1 MARRGETSR
10 SNPCA
15 AALCHLDPGI
25 RRDERGKFLS
35 YDTSS
40 LIAQLRAAHG
50 LDRLM
55 ALTGDESLA
64 DTAEAVL
71 EEASRFAA
79 EVLAPLNPLMDR
91 EGCRL
96 EDGRVKTAPGHK
108 AVWDAFCEAGWQT
121 LDKPADWGGQGLPLV
136 VWAAA
141 QELFD
146 RASVAFGMLPS
157 SQGAASRL
165 LEAHASDAIKA
176 EWLPKLASGE
186 WASTI
191 VISEAEAGS
200 DVGRIRTRAEPA
212 GDGEWL
218 ITGEK
223 IWITFAD
230 HDLAPR
236 IGHCVLARAPGGRPG
251 GAGLSLFLVPSVLED
266 GSRNPIVVRRIEE
279 KMGLHGSPTCAVGFE
294 GARGRLIGQEGRG
307 LAQLFAMIT
316 QMRLS
321 VGVQGLGLASLAAE
335 TALAYAAERRQGGPP
350 DQPPVTLDSH
360 PDVQRMLLQ
369 GQARLQTLRGLV
381 YATAVQ
387 ADLAALETDPEAR
400 VRASDLAAWLLPL
413 VKTLG
418 GEVAFDT
425 ASEAIQVLGGAGYV
439 NDWPVEQALRDSR
452 VFTIYEGAS
461 GMQALDLLHRR
472 LWRDEGRGLK
482 AFLGLA
488 RADLDDTPEAAAV
501 AFVLDCLEDAGE
513 ILAGYQGAPRE
524 GEAGSYAFLQLAGLA
539 ATGWIALRLSGL
551 GDARLAA
558 AGRFWLSDIEPRA
571 SLEHAR
577 IAQGAGRLEG
587 FEPFRAR

>member
-1 MARRGETSR
+1 MSVYETS
-10 SNPCA
+10 
-15 AALCHLDPGI
+15 
-25 RRDERGKFLS
+25 
-35 YDTSS
+35 T
-40 LIAQLRAAHG
+40 LIAQLRAAPG

-55 ALTGDESLA
+55 SLIGDDSLA
-64 DTAEAVL
+64 ETAEAVL
-71 EEASRFAA
+71 EEAARFAA
-79 EVLAPLNPLMDR
+79 ERLAPLNPVMDR

-96 EDGRVKTAPGHK
+96 EEGRVKTAPGHE
-108 AVWDAFCEAGWQT
+108 AVWRAFCEAGWPT
-121 LDKPADWGGQGLPLV
+121 LDKPVDWGGQGLPLI

-146 RASVAFGMLPS
+146 RACVAFGMLPS

-165 LEAHASDAIKA
+165 LEAHASEAIKA

-200 DVGRIRTRAEPA
+200 DVGRIRTRAEPL
-212 GDGEWL
+212 GDDGWA

-223 IWITFAD
+223 TWITFAD

-236 IGHCVLARAPGGRPG
+236 IGHCVLARAPGGKPG

-266 GSRNPIVVRRIEE
+266 GGRNAIVVRRIEE

-294 GARGRLIGQEGRG
+294 GAKGRLIGQQGRG

-321 VGVQGLGLASLAAE
+321 VGVQGLGLAALAAE
-335 TALAYAAERRQGGPP
+335 TAHAYAAERRQGGPP
-350 DQPPVTLDSH
+350 DQPPLRLDSH
-360 PDVQRMLLQ
+360 ADVQRLLLQ

-387 ADLAALETDPEAR
+387 ADLAALETDAEAR
-400 VRASDLAAWLLPL
+400 ARAGDLAAWLLPL

-418 GEVAFDT
+418 GEAAFDS

-439 NDWPVEQALRDSR
+439 RDWPVEQALRDSR

-461 GMQALDLLHRR
+461 GMQALDLVHRR
-472 LWRDEGRGLK
+472 LWRDDARGLK
-482 AFLGLA
+482 AFLDLA
-488 RADLDDTPEAAAV
+488 RADLDDSADSAAV
-501 AFVLDCLEDAGE
+501 ASVLGRLSDAAE
-513 ILAGYQGAPRE
+513 ILAGRQAAPRE
-524 GEAGSYAFLQLAGLA
+524 AEAGAYAFLKLAGLA
-539 ATGWIALRLSGL
+539 ATGWIALRLCKL
-551 GDARLAA
+551 DDRRLTA
-558 AGRFWLSDIEPRA
+558 AGRFWLSDIVPRA
-571 SLEHAR
+571 NLEHAR
-577 IAQGAGRLEG
+577 AVLGQRRLES
-587 FEPFRAR
+587 FEAF

>member
-1 MARRGETSR
+1 V
-10 SNPCA
+10 
-15 AALCHLDPGI
+15 
-25 RRDERGKFLS
+25 S
-35 YDTSS
+35 YDTST
-40 LIAQLRAAHG
+40 LMAQLRAAPG
-50 LDRLM
+50 LERLV
-55 ALTGDESLA
+55 ALVGDDTLA

-71 EEASRFAA
+71 EEAARFAA
-79 EVLAPLNPLMDR
+79 EVLASLGPVMDQN
-91 EGCRL
+91 GCRL
-96 EDGRVKTAPGHK
+96 EGGRVKTAPGH
-108 AVWDAFCEAGWQT
+108 AEVWRAFCEAGWQT
-121 LDKPADWGGQGLPLV
+121 LDKPVEHGGQGLPLI

-165 LEAHASDAIKA
+165 LEAHASDAIKG
-176 EWLPKLASGE
+176 EWLPRLASGE

-191 VISEAEAGS
+191 VISEPGAGS
-200 DVGRIRTRAEPA
+200 DVGRIRTQAQPLP
-212 GDGEWL
+212 DGEWA

-236 IGHCVLARAPGGRPG
+236 IGHCVLARTPNARPG
-251 GAGLSLFLVPSVLED
+251 GAGLSLFLCPSVLDE
-266 GSRNPIVVRRIEE
+266 GSRNAIHVRRLEE
-279 KMGLHGSPTCAVGFE
+279 KLGLHGSPTCAVGFE
-294 GARGRLIGQEGRG
+294 GARARLIGNEGRG

-321 VGVQGLGLASLAAE
+321 VGVQGLGLASLAAS

-350 DQPPVTLDSH
+350 DQPPVRLDSH

-369 GQARLQTLRGLV
+369 GQARTETLRGLV
-381 YATAVQ
+381 YAAAVQ
-387 ADLAALETDPEAR
+387 ADLAQLETDAEAR
-400 VRASDLAAWLLPL
+400 AAAGDLAAWLLPL

-439 NDWPVEQALRDSR
+439 RDWPVEQALRDSR
-452 VFTIYEGAS
+452 VLTIYEGAS
-461 GMQALDLLHRR
+461 GIQALDLLHRR

-482 AFLGLA
+482 AFLDIA
-488 RADLDDTPEAAAV
+488 RADLDDTAEAAAA

-513 ILAGYQGAPRE
+513 ILGGYQGEPRE

-539 ATGWIALRLSGL
+539 ATGWIALRLSRQD
-551 GDARLAA
+551 DARLSA

-571 SLEHAR
+571 NLEHAR
-577 IAQGAGRLEG
+577 VTLGGGRLDG
-587 FEPFRAR
+587 FDAFRAG

>member
-1 MARRGETSR
+1 MSSA
-10 SNPCA
+10 P
-15 AALCHLDPGI
+15 
-25 RRDERGKFLS
+25 
-35 YDTSS
+35 YDTST
-40 LIAQLRAAHG
+40 LIAQLRAAPG
-50 LDRLM
+50 LERLC
-55 ALTGDESLA
+55 ALIGDEALA
-64 DTAEAVL
+64 DTAEAIL
-71 EEASRFAA
+71 EEAARFAA
-79 EVLAPLNPLMDR
+79 EILAPLNTTMDR
-91 EGCRL
+91 GGCRL
-96 EDGRVKTAPGHK
+96 EDGRVKTAPGH
-108 AVWDAFCEAGWQT
+108 AQVWAAFCEAGWQT
-121 LDKPADWGGQGLPLV
+121 LDKSADWGGQGLPLI

-165 LEAHASDAIKA
+165 LDAHASEAIKA

-200 DVGRIRTRAEPA
+200 DVGRIRTRAEPLA
-212 GDGEWL
+212 DGEWA

-223 IWITFAD
+223 TWITFAD

-236 IGHCVLARAPGGRPG
+236 IGHCVLARTPNARPG
-251 GAGLSLFLVPSVLED
+251 AAGLSLFLAPSVLDD
-266 GSRNPIVVRRIEE
+266 GSRNAIVIRRLEE

-294 GARGRLIGQEGRG
+294 GARARLIGQEGRG

-335 TALAYAAERRQGGPP
+335 TALAYAAERRQGGAP
-350 DQPPVTLDSH
+350 DQPPASIDRH

-381 YATAVQ
+381 YAAAVQ
-387 ADLAALETDPEAR
+387 AELAALETDADAR
-400 VRASDLAAWLLPL
+400 ARAGDLAAWLLPL

-418 GEVAFDT
+418 GEAAFEG

-439 NDWPVEQALRDSR
+439 NDWPIEQALRDSR
-452 VFTIYEGAS
+452 VFTLYEGTS
-461 GMQALDLLHRR
+461 GMQALDLVHRR

-482 AFLGLA
+482 VFLDLA
-488 RADLDDTPEAAAV
+488 RADLDDGPEAEAL
-501 AFVLDCLEDAGE
+501 AFVLDCLEDAAE
-513 ILAGYQGAPRE
+513 ILDGYKAEPGEA
-524 GEAGSYAFLQLAGLA
+524 EAGSYAFLQLAGLA
-539 ATGWIALRLSGL
+539 ATGWAALRLT
-551 GDARLAA
+551 RLQDERLQA

-571 SLEHAR
+571 NLEHAR
-577 IAQGAGRLEG
+577 VTLGRGRLEG
-587 FEPFRAR
+587 FAAFRRG

>member
-1 MARRGETSR
+1 V
-10 SNPCA
+10 
-15 AALCHLDPGI
+15 
-25 RRDERGKFLS
+25 S
-35 YDTSS
+35 YDTST
-40 LIAQLRAAHG
+40 LIAQLRSAPG
-50 LDRLM
+50 LERLV
-55 ALTGDESLA
+55 ALLGDDSLA

-71 EEASRFAA
+71 EEAARFAA
-79 EVLAPLNPLMDR
+79 EVLAPLNPVMDQNGCHI
-91 EGCRL
+91 EG
-96 EDGRVKTAPGHK
+96 GRVKTAPGHAK
-108 AVWDAFCEAGWQT
+108 VWRAFCEAGWQT
-121 LDKPADWGGQGLPLV
+121 LDKPVEHGGQGLPLI

-176 EWLPKLASGE
+176 EWLPKLASGD

-191 VISEAEAGS
+191 VISEPGAGS
-200 DVGRIRTRAEPA
+200 DVGRISTRATPLP
-212 GDGEWL
+212 DGQWT

-236 IGHCVLARAPGGRPG
+236 IGHCVLARTPNARPG
-251 GAGLSLFLVPSVLED
+251 GAGLSLFLCPSVLDD
-266 GSRNPIVVRRIEE
+266 GSRNPIAVRRLEE
-279 KMGLHGSPTCAVGFE
+279 KLGLHGSPTCAVGFE
-294 GARGRLIGQEGRG
+294 GARARLIGQEGRG

-321 VGVQGLGLASLAAE
+321 VGVQGLGLASLAAN
-335 TALAYAAERRQGGPP
+335 TALAYAAERRQGGAP
-350 DQPPVTLDSH
+350 DQPPVRLDSH
-360 PDVQRMLLQ
+360 ADIQRMLLQ
-369 GQARLQTLRGLV
+369 GQARTETLRGLV
-381 YATAVQ
+381 YAAAVQ
-387 ADLAALETDPEAR
+387 ADLAQLETDPEAR
-400 VRASDLAAWLLPL
+400 ALAGDLAAWLLPL

-439 NDWPVEQALRDSR
+439 RDWPVEQALRDSR
-452 VFTIYEGAS
+452 VLTIYEGAS
-461 GMQALDLLHRR
+461 GIQALDLLHRR
-472 LWRDEGRGLK
+472 LWRDEGRGLR

-488 RADLDDTPEAAAV
+488 RADLDDTAEAAAL

-513 ILAGYQGAPRE
+513 VLAGYQGQPRE

-551 GDARLAA
+551 GDPRLAA
-558 AGRFWLSDIEPRA
+558 AGRFWLSDIEPKA
-571 SLEHAR
+571 NLEHAR
-577 IAQGAGRLEG
+577 VTLGQGRLDG
-587 FEPFRAR
+587 FDSFRR